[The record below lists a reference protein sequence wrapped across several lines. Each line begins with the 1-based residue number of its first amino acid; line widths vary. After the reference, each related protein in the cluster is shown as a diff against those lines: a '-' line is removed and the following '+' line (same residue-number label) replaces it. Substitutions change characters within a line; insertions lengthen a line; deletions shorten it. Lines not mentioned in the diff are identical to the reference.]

1 MGYMTVV
8 IPPDI
13 MDDTSEGLVAHEGG
27 NIKLRCIATGIPE
40 PNVTWKR
47 EDGRPIVLREGGRKK
62 GNVIYLLFFRFNN
75 FFYKSQY
82 I

>member
-1 MGYMTVV
+1 MTVV

-27 NIKLRCIATGIPE
+27 NIKLRCVATGIPE

-62 GNVIYLLFFRFNN
+62 GNVKRSICYFFVLLPFLYLL
-75 FFYKSQY
+75 
-82 I
+82 

>member
-13 MDDTSEGLVAHEGG
+13 IDETSEGLVAHEGG
-27 NIKLRCIATGIPE
+27 NIKLRCVATGSPE

-47 EDGRPIVLREGGRKK
+47 EDGRNIVLRDNGQKK
-62 GNVIYLLFFRFNN
+62 RNVTFPIFNV
-75 FFYKSQY
+75 QE
-82 I
+82 